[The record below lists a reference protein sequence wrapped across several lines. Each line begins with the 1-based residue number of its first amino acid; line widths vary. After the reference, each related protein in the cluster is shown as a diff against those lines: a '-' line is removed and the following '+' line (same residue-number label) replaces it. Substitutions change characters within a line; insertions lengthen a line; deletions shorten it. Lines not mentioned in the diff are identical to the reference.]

1 MALDIA
7 IGLVILGLCI
17 LAAGLLFSGR
27 LIARQPSGR
36 LSGSWIAFAVLMFL
50 FIVVV
55 GYIGYAS
62 IRWRGDA
69 RLADLGIPFM
79 FFGACL
85 VLAVSAL
92 TLTSV
97 QAVQR
102 LTALENE
109 SITDALMGIPNYR
122 YFSIRLNEE
131 VARSNRYQAPLSLII
146 VDVHRFRK
154 INDAYGF
161 GVADLVL
168 IALAKLVLSVARDSD
183 ITARYGQDQ
192 IAVIAPNTTA
202 ADAAR
207 FAERILQKVETASLL
222 PAEVSVADDGAGITV
237 NVGVSSLGPHIRA
250 PQALIAACNAALLS
264 AKNDRRN
271 GIAVS

>member
-7 IGLVILGLCI
+7 IGLVILGLCL
-17 LAAGLLFSGR
+17 LAAGLIFSGR
-27 LIARQPSGR
+27 LIARQSSGR

-62 IRWRGDA
+62 IRWRSDA
-69 RLADLGIPFM
+69 RLSDLGIPFM

-85 VLAVSAL
+85 VLAVSTL

-97 QAVQR
+97 QAVHR

-109 SITDALMGIPNYR
+109 TITDSLTGIPNYR
-122 YFSIRLNEE
+122 YFSGRLNEE
-131 VARSNRYQAPLSLII
+131 VARSNRYQAPLALII
-146 VDVHRFRK
+146 VDVEGFKK
-154 INDAYGF
+154 INDAYGM

-183 ITARYGQDQ
+183 ITARYGGDQ

-202 ADAAR
+202 GDAAR
-207 FAERILQKVETASLL
+207 FAERILQKLETASLL
-222 PAEVSVADDGAGITV
+222 PAEVSVAGDAAGVTV
-237 NVGVSSLGPHIRA
+237 NIGVSSLGPHIRA
-250 PQALIAACNAALLS
+250 PQALITAANAALLN
-264 AKNDRRN
+264 AKNGRRN
-271 GIAVS
+271 RIAAS

>member
-7 IGLVILGLCI
+7 IGFVILGICI

-62 IRWRGDA
+62 IRWRSDA
-69 RLADLGIPFM
+69 RLSDLGIPFM

-85 VLAVSAL
+85 VLAVSTL
-92 TLTSV
+92 TLTSM
-97 QAVQR
+97 QALQR

-109 SITDALMGIPNYR
+109 TITDSLTGIPNYR
-122 YFSIRLNEE
+122 YFSGRLNEE
-131 VARSNRYQAPLSLII
+131 VARSNRYQAPLALII
-146 VDVHRFRK
+146 VDVDGFKK
-154 INDAYGF
+154 INDVYGF

-183 ITARYGQDQ
+183 ITARYGRDQ

-222 PAEVSVADDGAGITV
+222 PAEVSVAGDAAGVKV
-237 NVGVSSLGPHIRA
+237 NIGVSSLGPHIRA
-250 PQALIAACNAALLS
+250 PQALIAAANAALLN
-264 AKNDRRN
+264 AKNGRRN
-271 GIAVS
+271 HIAVS